1 MAWTKKISSVIKGRI
16 NSGASSAKGFIDNMS
31 SSLTGQIDKYTSAF
45 SGVAD
50 INAAKEKAKNIINSS
65 PLEIGSG
72 GAMGPSGD
80 AKKAAEVGRYKGL
93 GLIYYPEET
102 SNLDEGHYVIIDV
115 VRHDKSAFNKA
126 MNRTIELPDGKKG
139 DIVAGKQMASNDLAN
154 KAGMIKEA
162 ESSRQKHLR
171 TMSSGIGQ
179 GGSHTHTTITDS
191 VCLYTP
197 AEAVKF
203 KYGASYENLA
213 TGLAG
218 LFASSMERGKSMSIK
233 EALLQGGGAT
243 LERVLGGAITEIASA
258 IPGIGDVR
266 GAIDKSMG
274 RALNPFNEQV
284 FRSVPFR
291 EFAFPFTF
299 APKNVKESQNVH
311 KIIKLF
317 KFHMLPEFSNKTY
330 SAFLSPSEFQI
341 TYMYRS
347 KMNSYIPLISRCV
360 MTSMEVD
367 YANDGAFH
375 TFREDDKGAA
385 PVITTVNC
393 TFAETEI
400 MTKETIAQGY

>member
-16 NSGASSAKGFIDNMS
+16 NSGASQAKGFIDNMAGN
-31 SSLTGQIDKYTSAF
+31 LTGEIDKFTSAF

-50 INAAKEKAKNIINSS
+50 INAAKAKAKNIINSS
-65 PLEIGSG
+65 PLEIGAG
-72 GAMGPSGD
+72 GAVQKSM
-80 AKKAAEVGRYKGL
+80 AESGRYNYGT
-93 GLIYYPEET
+93 IYYPEET

-115 VRHDKSAFNKA
+115 VAHDKSSFNKS
-126 MNRTIELPDGKKG
+126 MNRVIELPDGKVG
-139 DIVAGKQMASNDLAN
+139 TTLPGQATTSNDLAE
-154 KAGMIKEA
+154 KSGMIKDA
-162 ESSRQKHLR
+162 ESARQKHLR

-179 GGSHTHTTITDS
+179 GGSHTHTRITDS
-191 VCLYTP
+191 ICLYTP
-197 AEAVKF
+197 ADAVKF
-203 KYGASYENLA
+203 TYKANYEMLA

-233 EALLQGGGAT
+233 EAILQGGGAT
-243 LERVLGGAITEIASA
+243 LERVLGEAVTGIASA
-258 IPGIGDVR
+258 LPGVGDVR

-291 EFAFPFTF
+291 EFPFPFEF
-299 APKNVKESQNVH
+299 APKNRKEMENVH
-311 KIIKLF
+311 KIIKLL

-347 KMNSYIPLISRCV
+347 KMNSYIPLVSRCV
-360 MTSMEVD
+360 LTSMEVD
-367 YANDGAFH
+367 YANEGAFH

-385 PVITTVNC
+385 PVITKVTCN
-393 TFAETEI
+393 FAETEI
-400 MTKETIAQGY
+400 MTKETIAQGH

>member
-16 NSGASSAKGFIDNMS
+16 NSGASSAKGFIDNMAGN
-31 SSLTGQIDKYTSAF
+31 LTGEIDKFTSAF

-50 INAAKEKAKNIINSS
+50 INAAKAKAKNIINSS
-65 PLEIGSG
+65 PLEIGAG
-72 GAMGPSGD
+72 GAVQKSM
-80 AKKAAEVGRYKGL
+80 AESGRYNYGT
-93 GLIYYPEET
+93 IYYPEET

-115 VRHDKSAFNKA
+115 VAHDKSSFNKS
-126 MNRTIELPDGKKG
+126 MNRVIELPDGKVG
-139 DIVAGKQMASNDLAN
+139 TTLPGQATTSNDLAE
-154 KAGMIKEA
+154 KSGMIKDA
-162 ESSRQKHLR
+162 ESARQKHLR

-179 GGSHTHTTITDS
+179 GGSHTHTRITDS
-191 VCLYTP
+191 ICLYTP
-197 AEAVKF
+197 ADAVKF
-203 KYGASYENLA
+203 TYKANYEMLA

-233 EALLQGGGAT
+233 EAILQGGGAT
-243 LERVLGGAITEIASA
+243 LERVLGEAVTGIASA
-258 IPGIGDVR
+258 LPGVGDVR

-291 EFAFPFTF
+291 EFPFPFEF
-299 APKNVKESQNVH
+299 APKNRKEMENVH
-311 KIIKLF
+311 KIIKLL

-347 KMNSYIPLISRCV
+347 KMNSYIPLVSRCV
-360 MTSMEVD
+360 LTSMEVD
-367 YANDGAFH
+367 YANEGAFH

-385 PVITTVNC
+385 PVITKVTCN
-393 TFAETEI
+393 FAETEI
-400 MTKETIAQGY
+400 MTKETIAQGH